1 MINLTIDGISEQI
14 NTENFRT
21 FRNLFDILTGE
32 MSNEGRAVTEVT
44 INGTALL
51 NNDLYEHLDKPI
63 TFVHTLAIK
72 SVTKTQL
79 IEEQL
84 GGLSDHIATMIVN
97 IGKAADRFRVGDDIE
112 SQKYFAAVLEGL
124 RWFNYS
130 IDLILAFLKIDSH
143 KEKIG
148 NESISQRIAEVS
160 EIVSSLADSQDNGDW
175 IMLADQLEYE
185 LVPSLQKWLK
195 TIPLLKQ
202 FV

>member
-44 INGTALL
+44 INGTTLL
-51 NNDLYEHLDKPI
+51 NNDLYEQLDKPI
-63 TFVHTLAIK
+63 TFVHTLSIK

-97 IGKAADRFRVGDDIE
+97 IGKAADSFRVGDDIE

-148 NESISQRIAEVS
+148 NELISQRIAEVS